1 MTRFEKRDIVHGVLV
16 VSSLCLLS
24 GCSRVVGP
32 TPDPSSSHSPAAEK
46 KRVEALLIQIPGVAE
61 ANPNFTSTPLS
72 KTVTLALQ
80 VNTSNFD
87 RLKAIQRYS
96 TELLC
101 SNSALPKPVVVH
113 ETFRWSATLGP
124 NAVNQ
129 GPRKILTPYV
139 ADTPGLS
146 IEFDSPVTFVTIE
159 ANCKE
164 FFGKTLSPGSGADSV
179 PADLLS
185 PTPLLAAVPSN

>member
-1 MTRFEKRDIVHGVLV
+1 VTRFRKRDIVYGLLV

-32 TPDPSSSHSPAAEK
+32 TPDSSSSHSPAAEK
-46 KRVEALLIQIPGVAE
+46 KRVEALLVQIPGVAE
-61 ANPNFTSTPLS
+61 ANPNFISTPLS

-80 VNTSNFD
+80 VNTSNVD
-87 RLKAIQRYS
+87 RLKAIQGYS

-101 SNSALPKPVVVH
+101 SNSAIPAPVIVH

-129 GPRKILTPYV
+129 GPRKVLTPYV
-139 ADTPGLS
+139 TETPGLS
-146 IEFDSPVTFVTIE
+146 IEFESPVTFVTIE
-159 ANCKE
+159 ANCRE
-164 FFGKTLSPGSGADSV
+164 FFGKTLSPGSSADLV

-185 PTPLLAAVPSN
+185 PTPLITAVPSN